1 MRSDLLSIDQ
11 LLMCMSK
18 PQPVDR
24 YSSPTS
30 SEMKTESNLVTSSD
44 NSLASYDDND
54 IIEFGPI
61 KVKPRKRPAPTL
73 ATGRRSKYEVL
84 TAEEEHKRHVRRARN
99 RAAAE
104 RVRISRLAIEQ
115 QLQDQIDL
123 LEQQSETLASEV
135 QTLQNQK
142 LHLETR
148 VFTHQQMCSS
158 VNTSNNVGT
167 TSEIDLTSYFPL
179 DNTGMTFQLYD
190 RTTDLDLNDP
200 FLDSLIDDHIDCNP
214 AQAFSASLFSGD
226 LDDLFLQS

>member
-1 MRSDLLSIDQ
+1 MRSDLVSIDQ

-18 PQPVDR
+18 PQPGDR
-24 YSSPTS
+24 YPLPASAD
-30 SEMKTESNLVTSSD
+30 MKTEPNMVSSSD
-44 NSLASYDDND
+44 SSLASYDDND

-115 QLQDQIDL
+115 QLQDQIDR
-123 LEQQSETLASEV
+123 LEQQSEILSSEV

-148 VFTHQQMCSS
+148 VFTHQQMCSN
-158 VNTSNNVGT
+158 VDTSNNVGNA
-167 TSEIDLTSYFPL
+167 SETDLTSYFSM

-190 RTTDLDLNDP
+190 RTSDLDLNDP
-200 FLDSLIDDHIDCNP
+200 FLDSLIDEHIDSNP